1 MTAAPRLLL
10 AAVLLAAVWLL
21 PLAWWWGL
29 FPAHMARHAAV
40 VALVPAI
47 LAPLLPARGAPPVLL
62 AAAAEFALAWGWH
75 LPGPHLL
82 TLTSPLWLAAEQ
94 GSLLA
99 GGLAVWWSAWRARPL
114 GGAAALLATSMHM
127 TMLGALLLLA
137 GRALYPYCDLAS
149 QQTGAILMLATV
161 TPLYLGGGLLRA
173 RDALGPEAP
182 A

>member
-82 TLTSPLWLAAEQ
+82 TLASPLWLALEQ
-94 GSLLA
+94 GTLLA